1 MNHFPD
7 PHLEL
12 SANDR
17 RLLDALVEAE
27 FDIEAMGPLTDA
39 ERLRIEALKHL
50 FGLLEDYPVEDADDT
65 LIHATMAGIDRY
77 DHERTSRMKLDP
89 DVIENTKILG
99 GRRVP
104 LPDFISVAAVIL
116 ILVGLCW
123 PIMSR
128 ARNQSFDRQCASNMR
143 ILAGAFQQYAL
154 DNNSVMPTSMA
165 GLGSVSWD
173 QVRNIINLQP
183 LVKQGY
189 CSQDHLNCPGNH
201 SHDGSSYSY
210 QWQQPS
216 SPLMWGADSAIVMLG
231 DRNPLIDASISGKL
245 VPSNSMSINHEG
257 RGQNVLMSD
266 GAVFWLEEPKIGRD
280 NIWLPEGMMY
290 LQMGQQA
297 SSSEDTFLVH

>member
-1 MNHFPD
+1 MNHSHD
-7 PHLEL
+7 HHLEL
-12 SANDR
+12 CANDR
-17 RLLDALVEAE
+17 RLLDALIEAE
-27 FDIEAMGPLTDA
+27 FNIDEMEPLTEA
-39 ERLRIEALKHL
+39 ERLRVETLQQL
-50 FGLLEDYPVEDADDT
+50 LGLLDDYPVEDADDT

-77 DHERTSRMKLDP
+77 DHERAGRMKLDP

-128 ARNQSFDRQCASNMR
+128 ARNQSLDQQCASNMR
-143 ILAGAFQQYAL
+143 ILAGAFQQYAS
-154 DNNSVMPTSMA
+154 DNNSVMPTLMA
-165 GLGSVSWD
+165 GLGPTSWD

-183 LVKQGY
+183 LVKEGY
-189 CSQDHLNCPGNH
+189 CAQDHLNCPGNH
-201 SHDGSSYSY
+201 DHDGSSYSY

-216 SPLMWGADSAIVMLG
+216 STMLWGADPTIVVLG
-231 DRNPLIDASISGKL
+231 DRNPLIDASISGNL
-245 VPSNSMSINHEG
+245 VPSNSMSINHAG

-266 GAVFWLEEPKIGRD
+266 GSVRWLEEPKIGRD

-290 LQMGQQA
+290 LQMGRQ
-297 SSSEDTFLVH
+297 SDNTEDTFLVH